1 MNLKTL
7 YKKNLRG
14 TLQQWS
20 ISVDGTTIVTRYGMV
35 GGKIQETRDTIKSG
49 KNLGKIN
56 ETSVEEQAEAEALA
70 KWTKQKERGYSES
83 SETAEEQTTFGAIDV
98 MLAHTYSKQ
107 GHKIVYPAY
116 VQPKLDGIR
125 CVALIEDG
133 SVSLWTRSK
142 KRITSMVHI
151 EDALRRHYS
160 EGHHIL
166 DGELYNHAFRDK
178 FEKIVSH
185 VRKEEP
191 EGSYTDVQYH
201 IYDLAHLDST
211 FESRYVRLSNED
223 YQSDFLIKVSTE
235 VVLSED
241 ETFRW
246 FEEFKSRGYEGAI
259 IRNSEGKYV
268 GNRSY
273 DLQKIKDFDDAEFVI
288 LSANEGR
295 GKLAGHV
302 AAFTCI
308 TDDGTPFDVKL
319 MGDQE
324 FLKKAYEDPSLWEG
338 KSLTV
343 KFQGYTNKNGV
354 PRFPVGVRINTPV

>member
-1 MNLKTL
+1 MKLAKL

-14 TLQQWS
+14 SIQEWS
-20 ISVDGTTIVTRYGMV
+20 IDVDGTSIVTRYGLR
-35 GGKIQETRDTIKSG
+35 GGKTQETRDTIKSG

-56 ETSVEEQAEAEALA
+56 ETSIEEQAEAEALA
-70 KWTKQKERGYSES
+70 KWVKQKERGYSES
-83 SETAEEQTTFGAIDV
+83 LDSAKSQTSFGAIDV
-98 MLAHTYSKQ
+98 MLAHTYSKH

-133 SVSLWTRSK
+133 HVSLWTRSK
-142 KRITSMVHI
+142 KRITSMIHI
-151 EDALRRHYS
+151 EEALSGHY
-160 EGHHIL
+160 GKGRHIL
-166 DGELYNHAFRDK
+166 DGELYNHEFKDK

-201 IYDLAHLDST
+201 IYDLAHTDSS
-211 FESRYVRLSNED
+211 FESRYSQLVKED
-223 YQSDFLIKVSTE
+223 YESTYLVKVPTKFVS
-235 VVLSED
+235 SEND
-241 ETFRW
+241 TFTW
-246 FEEFKSRGYEGAI
+246 FEEFKSNGYEGAI
-259 IRNSEGKYV
+259 IRNAEGMYV

-288 LSANEGR
+288 ISANEGR

-302 AAFTCI
+302 ASFTCI

-324 FLKKAYEDPSLWEG
+324 FLKRAYENPSTWEG
-338 KSLTV
+338 KSITV

-354 PRFPVGVRINTPV
+354 PRFPVGVRINNPV